1 MNKRK
6 ASNVTSI
13 VKDSDMIFEDD
24 DESITGDSAKGSAS
38 REVSRVSGRAKK
50 TKAIFDPS
58 DNNGPVHKRKKE
70 AVEAEKIRS
79 LPIKTKSATKL
90 VKSPVP
96 SPKKTAALAAAFQIL
111 SPSKVEKVEPKPVVE
126 SPKVKTVAAA
136 KKRLSLDKKTVPD
149 LVKSEVLAA
158 SLAKEPSKRI
168 QARKQVKR
176 PDGWASTAADKK
188 QRPSSSS
195 AGCLSDYDKASTVEF
210 KEEGVPDVSRWTYQ
224 QVTQYFN
231 GNLGFSKR
239 DAAIFTDQEI
249 DGEALKIMKRGDIVT
264 TKFES
269 LKFGTALKMWS
280 HIIMFQ
286 TGELNDDSQ
295 KTF

>member
-6 ASNVTSI
+6 ASNVTAV
-13 VKDSDMIFEDD
+13 VKDSDMVFEDD
-24 DESITGDSAKGSAS
+24 DDSFTGDSAKGSAS

-70 AVEAEKIRS
+70 AVEAEKMRS
-79 LPIKTKSATKL
+79 LPTKVKSATKL
-90 VKSPVP
+90 VKSPAP
-96 SPKKTAALAAAFQIL
+96 SPKKTAAIVAAFQIL
-111 SPSKVEKVEPKPVVE
+111 SPVKVDKVEPKPLLE
-126 SPKVKTVAAA
+126 SPKVKPVAVV
-136 KKRLSLDKKTVPD
+136 KKRLSLEKKSVPE
-149 LVKSEVLAA
+149 LVKNEVLAV
-158 SLAKEPSKRI
+158 SVAKEPSKRI
-168 QARKQVKR
+168 QARKQSKR
-176 PDGWASTAADKK
+176 PEDWASTVADKK

-210 KEEGVPDVSRWTYQ
+210 KDEGVPDVSRWTYQ
-224 QVTQYFN
+224 QVSQYFN
-231 GNLGFSKR
+231 SNLGFSKR

-280 HIIMFQ
+280 QIIKFQ
-286 TGELNDDSQ
+286 TGKL
-295 KTF
+295 T